1 MMNSRLQRS
10 VPLAA
15 ALALAAALVPVST
28 RVLAGMGLERPY
40 DVSFVPES
48 RALAIASPAVRLSV
62 ADYYWLATVQYIG
75 EPRGRERGFEKLFPL
90 VDLVTDLDPGHGY
103 AYQTAGIVLSAEGR
117 LDESDR
123 ILTKGMAPGRPNWWT
138 YPFYV
143 AFNHYFYRHDYAEGA
158 RWAELAARTPGAS
171 PNISH
176 LAMAL
181 KVKSGD
187 PDDAIRFLSELR
199 ATAKDERT
207 AEALDEQYRLALLQ
221 RDFRL
226 LDEAAARYR
235 ARFGRAPIVLEL
247 LIGAGELSA
256 IPEEPFG
263 GRYEIRPDGTVHS
276 TANDDRFRP
285 PEREDAPA
293 AAGAGAP

>member
-1 MMNSRLQRS
+1 MPRSRSSS
-10 VPLAA
+10 VAILV
-15 ALALAAALVPVST
+15 AAALVVPLAKLSG
-28 RVLAGMGLERPY
+28 RVLKDMGLDRPY
-40 DVSFVPES
+40 DVAFVP
-48 RALAIASPAVRLSV
+48 RGQTLRLLSPGIRLSI
-62 ADYYWLATVQYIG
+62 ANAYWLSTVQYMG
-75 EPRGRERGFEKLFPL
+75 ERRPRPGGFEKLFPL

-117 LDESDR
+117 MEESDR
-123 ILTKGMAPGRPNWWT
+123 ILKKGMEPGRPNWWT

-143 AFNHYFYRHDYAEGA
+143 AFNYYFYRHDYAEGA
-158 RWAELAARTPGAS
+158 RWAEIAARTPGAS

-187 PDDAIRFLSELR
+187 PDEAIRFLSELR
-199 ATAKDERT
+199 ATANDERT

-226 LDEAAARYR
+226 LDGAVARYR
-235 ARFGRAPIVLEL
+235 ARFGRTPIVLEF
-247 LIGAGELSA
+247 LIGAGELTA

-276 TANDDRFRP
+276 TANDHRFRP
-285 PEREDAPA
+285 PERDAAPT
-293 AAGAGAP
+293 AGAGVP

>member
-1 MMNSRLQRS
+1 
-10 VPLAA
+10 
-15 ALALAAALVPVST
+15 VSS
-28 RVLAGMGLERPY
+28 RVLTGLGLDRPY
-40 DVSFVPES
+40 DIEFVPEGS
-48 RALAIASPAVRLSV
+48 ALAVASPAIRLSV
-62 ADYYWLATVQYIG
+62 ANYYWLATVQYIG
-75 EPRGRERGFEKLFPL
+75 EPRGRERGFEKLYPL
-90 VDLVTDLDPGHGY
+90 VELVTDLDPAHGY

-117 LDESDR
+117 LEESDA
-123 ILTKGMAPGRPNWWT
+123 ILVKGMQPGRPGWWT

-158 RWAELAARTPGAS
+158 RWAEIAARTPGAS

-181 KVKSGD
+181 KVKSGN

-199 ATAKDERT
+199 TTAKDERT

-226 LDEAAARYR
+226 LDEAVARYR
-235 ARFGRAPIVLEL
+235 ARFGRTPVVLEEL
-247 LIGAGELSA
+247 LGTGDLDA

-263 GRYEIRPDGTVHS
+263 GRYEIRSDSSVHS
-276 TANDDRFRP
+276 TANDHRFRP
-285 PEREDAPA
+285 PERDDVPP
-293 AAGAGAP
+293 AGAGAP